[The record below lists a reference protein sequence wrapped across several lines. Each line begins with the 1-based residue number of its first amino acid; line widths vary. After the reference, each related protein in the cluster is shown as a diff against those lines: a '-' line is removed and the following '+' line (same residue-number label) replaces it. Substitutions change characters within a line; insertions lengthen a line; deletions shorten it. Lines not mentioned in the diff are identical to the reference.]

1 MRDVVVDD
9 SYVEKMGRFLLTGGE
24 RFEECLKNYVAL
36 MQVALTDGIQSG
48 QTKEA
53 FAKYIEIARELQG
66 GVGEITEMGAIL
78 TGKYILEADIA
89 DRYLY

>member
-1 MRDVVVDD
+1 MRVVVVDD
-9 SYVEKMGRFLLTGGE
+9 SYVEKMGSFLLEQGE
-24 RFEECLKNYVAL
+24 RFEECLGNYVAL
-36 MQVALTDGIQSG
+36 MQVAIVEGIQSG

-78 TGKYILEADIA
+78 SGKYIIEIENADS
-89 DRYLY
+89 YLY

>member
-1 MRDVVVDD
+1 MRVVVVDD
-9 SYVEKMGRFLLTGGE
+9 SYVEKMGSFLLAQGE
-24 RFEECLKNYVAL
+24 RFEECLGNYVAL
-36 MQVALTDGIQSG
+36 MQVAIVEGIQSG

-78 TGKYILEADIA
+78 SGKYIMEIENADS
-89 DRYLY
+89 YLY